1 MHELNA
7 ANGDYIFV
15 IAGDNYVEF
24 QILHKEILDGTKN
37 RLKKLA
43 HLVGVKKIEA
53 SDDAVLTA
61 IIAAFRI
68 EKQSDIVL
76 EQQVKDMLIRRGE
89 DDLADLIKP
98 PKTVHG

>member
-1 MHELNA
+1 M
-7 ANGDYIFV
+7 
-15 IAGDNYVEF
+15 
-24 QILHKEILDGTKN
+24 
-37 RLKKLA
+37 
-43 HLVGVKKIEA
+43 KKIEA

-98 PKTVHG
+98 PKLSMDEYLNRIGATLSST